1 MLIDSENI
9 RTVEHIQ
16 QWYKQLEQQAAQAA
30 HKEEHSHKPMR
41 SYLLLDL
48 AHDAYRVEKTTAVLP
63 DDYRLDTFDEVP
75 AHIQAASEAEVLR
88 SLNQVAAQTD
98 AERGLPSKTLKESV
112 SPEPMAGT
120 DAPATMPPAQPP
132 ANARHVNLYDDLHVQ
147 ELIETGPR
155 LYAVDPSWQEDMA
168 QLLLQ
173 GKGSLIFSTGS
184 FDEVEAHLR
193 WLREVKLPDGGEALF
208 RYQDNS
214 VLCKLLPLLPKQ
226 KHRQFLGVI
235 QAWACVDACGNTYA
249 LLQNNITRKQT
260 IAGADTFGIDQL
272 TYKQLQSALL
282 VNTIRAQMWEVDSSA
297 IASLSPCE
305 LLQKTEAAIE
315 RAKSHGMISA
325 VDINLFGMLALQLPV
340 GFDEQEP
347 FKTAVRFKENGFETF
362 ERAIAAI
369 TSEQWQQCEDLYG
382 EK

>member
-1 MLIDSENI
+1 MLIASENI
-9 RTVEHIQ
+9 RTLEQ
-16 QWYKQLEQQAAQAA
+16 FKQWYKQLEQQAVLVA
-30 HKEEHSHKPMR
+30 HKESHGHKPMR

-63 DDYRLDTFDEVP
+63 DSYRLDTFDDVP

-88 SLNQVAAQTD
+88 LLNKAAAEAD
-98 AERGLPSKTLKESV
+98 AERGQPSRPLKKSV
-112 SPEPMAGT
+112 SLEPVISSEAST
-120 DAPATMPPAQPP
+120 TMQPAQLP
-132 ANARHVNLYDDLHVQ
+132 ADARHVNLYDDLHAQ
-147 ELIETGPR
+147 ELLETGPR
-155 LYAVDPSWQEDMA
+155 LYAVDPSWQESAA

-173 GKGSLIFSTGS
+173 GKGSLILSMGS

-226 KHRQFLGVI
+226 KHQQFLGVM
-235 QAWACVDACGNTYA
+235 QVWACVDACGNTYA
-249 LLQNNITRKQT
+249 LLQKTAAQQQT
-260 IAGADTFGIDQL
+260 IAAANTFSIDET

-282 VNTIRAQMWEVDSSA
+282 VNTIRAQMWEVDSSV
-297 IASLSPCE
+297 IANLSPCE

-315 RAKSHGMISA
+315 RAKSHGMSNA
-325 VDINLFGMLALQLPV
+325 VDINLFGMLALQLPA

-362 ERAIAAI
+362 ERAIHATPSSA
-369 TSEQWQQCEDLYG
+369 WQQWD
-382 EK
+382 EKHGA

>member
-1 MLIDSENI
+1 MLIASENI
-9 RTVEHIQ
+9 RTIEHCK
-16 QWYKQLEQQAAQAA
+16 QWLKQLEQQAIQSVQ
-30 HKEEHSHKPMR
+30 KESHDHKPMR

-63 DDYRLDTFDEVP
+63 DSYRLDAFDEVP
-75 AHIQAASEAEVLR
+75 VHIQAASEAEVLR
-88 SLNQVAAQTD
+88 LLNQAAAQ
-98 AERGLPSKTLKESV
+98 AEADRSQPSRPLKESA
-112 SPEPMAGT
+112 SLEPAAGVEAT
-120 DAPATMPPAQPP
+120 ATMQPAQLP
-132 ANARHVNLYDDLHVQ
+132 ADARHVSLYDDLHVQ

-155 LYAVDPSWQEDMA
+155 LYAIDPSWQESVA

-173 GKGSLIFSTGS
+173 GKGSLIFSMGS

-226 KHRQFLGVI
+226 KHQQFLGVM

-249 LLQNNITRKQT
+249 LLQKTAAPQQT
-260 IAGADTFGIDQL
+260 IAAANTFGIDEA

-282 VNTIRAQMWEVDSSA
+282 VNTIRAQMWEVDSSV
-297 IASLSPCE
+297 IANLSPCE
-305 LLQKTEAAIE
+305 LLQKIEAAIE
-315 RAKSHGMISA
+315 RAQSHGMSNA
-325 VDINLFGMLALQLPV
+325 VDINLFGMLALQLPA

-347 FKTAVRFKENGFETF
+347 FKTAVCFKENGFETF
-362 ERAIAAI
+362 ERAIHATPSSAWR
-369 TSEQWQQCEDLYG
+369 QWD
-382 EK
+382 EKHGA